1 MEVKD
6 INNSVNP
13 LLFNK
18 NAAVAAS
25 GQALGAG
32 FASLLGQTS
41 MVMDILPVRPEVT
54 SSLRSKHLR
63 LTTGMLPPTTKR
75 LPLPKLMTSKTPLR
89 QKTRKRLS
97 LLMTKTLKITTR
109 LLLRRKTN
117 LQTKRIRPQKLTIL
131 PLVPASAEQQNVPQA
146 PVAEEVNPAAAEV
159 VVAENVVAANVE
171 AAVPETLLSNAG
183 CGG

>member
-41 MVMDILPVRPEVT
+41 MVMDILPVRPEVDVKPEVK
-54 SSLRSKHLR
+54 LLR
-63 LTTGMLPPTTKR
+63 LTTGMLPPMTKR

-109 LLLRRKTN
+109 LLRRRKTN
-117 LQTKRIRPQKLTIL
+117 PQTKRIRLQKLTIL
-131 PLVPASAEQQNVPQA
+131 PLFR
-146 PVAEEVNPAAAEV
+146 
-159 VVAENVVAANVE
+159 
-171 AAVPETLLSNAG
+171 LLPSSRMFPRRP
-183 CGG
+183 

>member
-41 MVMDILPVRPEVT
+41 MVMDILPVRPEVDVKPEVKT
-54 SSLRSKHLR
+54 SSVDNRDVAADDKKAPASKADD
-63 LTTGMLPPTTKR
+63 K
-75 LPLPKLMTSKTPLR
+75 
-89 QKTRKRLS
+89 Q
-97 LLMTKTLKITTR
+97 
-109 LLLRRKTN
+109 N
-117 LQTKRIRPQKLTIL
+117 A
-131 PLVPASAEQQNVPQA
+131 ASAEDKKTSKPSD
-146 PVAEEVNPAAAEV
+146 
-159 VVAENVVAANVE
+159 E
-171 AAVPETLLSNAG
+171 AAF
-183 CGG
+183 C

>member
-1 MEVKD
+1 MKMEVKD

-41 MVMDILPVRPEVT
+41 MVMDILPVRPEVDVK
-54 SSLRSKHLR
+54 LRSKHLR

-109 LLLRRKTN
+109 LLRRRKTN
-117 LQTKRIRPQKLTIL
+117 LQTKRIRLQKLKIL
-131 PLVPASAEQQNVPQA
+131 PLFR
-146 PVAEEVNPAAAEV
+146 
-159 VVAENVVAANVE
+159 
-171 AAVPETLLSNAG
+171 LLPSSRMFPRRP
-183 CGG
+183 

>member
-41 MVMDILPVRPEVT
+41 MVMDILPVRPEVDVKPEVKT
-54 SSLRSKHLR
+54 SSVDNRDVAADD
-63 LTTGMLPPTTKR
+63 KR

-109 LLLRRKTN
+109 LLRRRKTN
-117 LQTKRIRPQKLTIL
+117 PQTKRIRLQ
-131 PLVPASAEQQNVPQA
+131 S
-146 PVAEEVNPAAAEV
+146 
-159 VVAENVVAANVE
+159 
-171 AAVPETLLSNAG
+171 
-183 CGG
+183 